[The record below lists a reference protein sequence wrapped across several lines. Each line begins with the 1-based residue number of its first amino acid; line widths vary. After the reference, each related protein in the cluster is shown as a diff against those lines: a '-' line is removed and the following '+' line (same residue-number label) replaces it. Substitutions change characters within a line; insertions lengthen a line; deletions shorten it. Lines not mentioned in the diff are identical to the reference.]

1 MKRLTPTRRRCR
13 TAAVCAA
20 AAVLAGCVSL
30 PPFEGRT
37 VSAAFTDT
45 QETRL
50 GRSVATS
57 AQIHP
62 GKSGIHALID
72 AHDAFAA
79 RVWLARAAERSLDIQ
94 YYIWRND
101 ITGALLFEELR
112 RAADRGVRVRL
123 LLDDTTTAGLDATL
137 AALDS
142 HPNIEIRLFNPFAA
156 RGARALS
163 LLTDFSRL
171 NRRMHNKSFTA
182 DNQATIIGGRNVG
195 DEYFGAAHGV
205 LFVDLDVLAVGNVV
219 ADVSRDFDRYWA
231 SEASYP
237 AALLVAGADV
247 PSSSLIS
254 EAAAGVMS
262 DPAAQEY
269 GRALRDSAFAQSLT
283 DGTLQL
289 EWASTRLISDDPAKA
304 LDKAAP
310 DALMLD
316 QVTKVISEANEH
328 FELVSPYFVPG
339 AKGTAALVAL
349 VPRGIEIRVLT
360 NALEATDVVPV
371 HAGYSKRRKALLAG
385 GIALYELRRRPN
397 LPAGRSRSV
406 STGSSGSSLHSKTFA
421 VDGKRVFVG
430 SFNFDLRSARLN
442 TEMGLIVESEG
453 LAGRIRDAFEQRIPQ
468 AAYEVRLSDKGDLY
482 WIERRGG
489 ELVRRDIEPGTSVWE
504 RNVVRFLSLFD
515 IDWLL

>member
-1 MKRLTPTRRRCR
+1 
-13 TAAVCAA
+13 
-20 AAVLAGCVSL
+20 VLGGCVSL
-30 PPFEGRT
+30 PPLEQRT
-37 VSAAFTDT
+37 LSTAFTDT
-45 QETRL
+45 QATRL
-50 GRSVATS
+50 GRSVREAV
-57 AQIHP
+57 QMHP
-62 GKSGIHALID
+62 GKSGIYPMTD

-112 RAADRGVRVRL
+112 KAADRGVRVRL
-123 LLDDTTTAGLDATL
+123 LLDDTTTAGLDAML
-137 AALDS
+137 AALDA
-142 HPNIEIRLFNPFAA
+142 HPNIEIRLFNPFAG

-163 LLTDFSRL
+163 FLTDFSRL

-195 DEYFGAAHGV
+195 DEYFGATEDV
-205 LFVDLDVLAVGNVV
+205 LFVDLDVVAVGSVV
-219 ADVSRDFDRYWA
+219 ADASRAFDRYWA
-231 SEASYP
+231 SEAAYP
-237 AALLVAGADV
+237 AAMLIGQAD
-247 PSSSLIS
+247 PASSSLIA
-254 EAAAGVMS
+254 EAAASVMS
-262 DPAAQEY
+262 DPAAQKHLH
-269 GRALRDSAFAQSLT
+269 ALRDSAFAQALT
-283 DGTLQL
+283 GGTLQW
-289 EWASTRLISDDPAKA
+289 EWASTRLLSDDPAKA

-316 QVTKVISEANEH
+316 QVTKVIAEAHSH

-339 AKGTAALVAL
+339 AHGAASLVAL
-349 VPRGIEIRVLT
+349 AARGVEIRVLT

-371 HAGYSKRRKALLAG
+371 HAGYAKRRKTLIAG
-385 GIALYELRRRPN
+385 GVALYELRRSAN

-442 TEMGLIVESEG
+442 TEMGLVIESEV
-453 LAGRIRDAFEQRIPQ
+453 LAGRIRDAFARRIPQ
-468 AAYEVRLSDKGDLY
+468 VAYEVRLSDAGDVY
-482 WIERRGG
+482 WIERQG
-489 ELVRRDIEPGTSVWE
+489 ELPVRRDIEPGSSVWQ